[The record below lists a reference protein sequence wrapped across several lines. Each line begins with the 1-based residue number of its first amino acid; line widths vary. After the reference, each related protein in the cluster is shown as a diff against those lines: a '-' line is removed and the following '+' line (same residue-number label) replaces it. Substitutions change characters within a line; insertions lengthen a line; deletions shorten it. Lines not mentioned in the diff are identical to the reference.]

1 MDDYAL
7 VFNAGSSSLK
17 FCVYQ
22 RSEAGEWHIESRGQ
36 IEGIGTAPRLSIK
49 DGRGGI
55 LAYQTLDDRVCDV
68 HAALDSLAAWLR
80 SRYTDA
86 HILGIGHR
94 VVHGGARFTGPTVIT
109 PQVLDE
115 LRTLIPLAPLH
126 QPYNL
131 AA

>member
-22 RSEAGEWHIESRGQ
+22 RSEAEEWHVGSRGQ
-36 IEGIGTAPRLSIK
+36 IEGIGTAPRFSVK
-49 DGRGGI
+49 DGGGGI
-55 LAYQTLDDRVCDV
+55 LADHPLEQGARDV
-68 HAALDSLAAWLR
+68 RAALDSLAVWLR
-80 SRYTDA
+80 SRYGGA
-86 HILGIGHR
+86 QVLGVGHR
-94 VVHGGARFTGPTVIT
+94 VVHGGARFTAPTVIT

-115 LRTLIPLAPLH
+115 LRALIPLAPLH

-131 AA
+131 